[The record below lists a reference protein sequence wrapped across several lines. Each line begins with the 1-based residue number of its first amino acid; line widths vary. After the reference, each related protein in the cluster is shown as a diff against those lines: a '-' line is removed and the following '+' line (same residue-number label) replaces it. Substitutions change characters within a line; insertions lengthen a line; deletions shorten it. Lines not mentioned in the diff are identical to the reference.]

1 MPVEIEYPPQSPPGR
16 GGTNH
21 AALDATAGLRIAL
34 VNNMPDSALVDT
46 EEQFRDLLDA
56 AAGDQSIHL
65 TRHALPG
72 VRRGPEAAARLA
84 REYFGLE
91 ELLARRYDGV
101 IITGTE
107 PCQADLRAEP
117 YWPALT
123 RVLAW
128 AEHHTRSAV
137 LSCMAAH
144 AAVLEESGV
153 ARQRVPGK
161 RLGIFFE
168 RVLRPHALTA
178 GAGATMAFPHSRWN
192 EVRGED
198 LAAHGYELLTES
210 PEAGAG
216 LFTKQR
222 GDSLFVHLQGHPEY
236 RANTLLKEY
245 RRDVRRFLLG
255 QRPDYPGMPQNYFD
269 RRSARALAQFQ
280 HRAQELPDPIGIEEF
295 PDAAVAL
302 RLRHVWARDAAR
314 LYANWLGYLTARPA
328 VAALAR
334 AREASLP

>member
-16 GGTNH
+16 GTDG
-21 AALDATAGLRIAL
+21 AAPDAAAGLRIAL

-56 AAGDQSIHL
+56 AAGGQSVRL

-84 REYFGLE
+84 REYFGME

-128 AEHHTRSAV
+128 AEQHTRSAV

-144 AAVLEESGV
+144 AAVLEESGI
-153 ARQRVPGK
+153 ARHRVPGK
-161 RLGIFFE
+161 RLGIFRE
-168 RVLRPHALTA
+168 QLLRPHALTA
-178 GAGATMAFPHSRWN
+178 DGGATMAFPHSRWN
-192 EVRGED
+192 DVRGAD
-198 LAAHGYELLTES
+198 LARHGYELLTES
-210 PEAGAG
+210 PEAGVG

-236 RANTLLKEY
+236 RAATLLKEY

-255 QRPDYPGMPQNYFD
+255 QRPDYPGLPQHYFD
-269 RRSARALAQFQ
+269 QESARALAQFQ
-280 HRAQELPDPIGIEEF
+280 HRAQDLLDPIGIEEF
-295 PDAAVAL
+295 PDAAIAL
-302 RLRHVWARDAAR
+302 RLRHVWARDATR

-328 VAALAR
+328 AAAMALE
-334 AREASLP
+334 REASLP